1 MSRLNDFTSLFD
13 GKFSACYDFDKQFLS
28 QREHFSMSDL
38 NAEKQNKF
46 VLSMEYRFSNYP
58 SFYQKIRDLKHIN
71 RSENKSF
78 ISSFHNEI

>member
-58 SFYQKIRDLKHIN
+58 SFYQKIRDLKQDKET
-71 RSENKSF
+71 RSRSRYGRN
-78 ISSFHNEI
+78 